1 MGGEHS
7 LLFQAMLITLVAFIG
22 YMHSFIGSTMMNR
35 PIIVAP
41 LVGLVLGDLTLGI
54 KVGALLELI
63 FLGAVPIGA
72 SNPPDIT
79 SGAIIGTAFVIL
91 TGQEVG
97 AAVALAVPVA
107 TLALLLDN
115 LQMMFI
121 LTWASHLAD
130 KYAEQGDYKKIEWVA
145 RIAGVGNKILL
156 ALLVG
161 IAFYVGVPFIK
172 IVLDKIPEFIIHGMD
187 VAAGILPAI
196 GFAML
201 ARMIL
206 IKELSPYLLIGFL
219 LAAFLKVT
227 VFGVALFG
235 LAIGS
240 LLYFNSKKNN
250 LASSNATNMEVDDD
264 DF

>member
-1 MGGEHS
+1 MNEN
-7 LLFQAMLITLVAFIG
+7 LLTQALLITLVAFIG
-22 YMHSFIGSTMMNR
+22 YMHCYIGSTMMNR

-79 SGAIIGTAFVIL
+79 SGSIIGTAFVIL

-97 AAVALAVPVA
+97 SAVALAVPVA
-107 TLALLLDN
+107 TLVLLLDN
-115 LQMMFI
+115 LQMMFT

-130 KYAEQGDYKKIEWVA
+130 KYAEQGDFKKVEWVA
-145 RIAGVGNKILL
+145 IIAGIGNKIVLSIV
-156 ALLVG
+156 VG
-161 IAFYVGVPFIK
+161 IAFYVGVPIIK
-172 IVLDKIPEFIIHGMD
+172 TVLDKIPEFIIHGMD

-219 LAAFLKVT
+219 LAAFLNVS

-235 LAIGS
+235 FAIGS
-240 LLYFNSKKNN
+240 IIYFNSKKSNST
-250 LASSNATNMEVDDD
+250 ASSSNIAGGADDDD

>member
-1 MGGEHS
+1 MNDN
-7 LLFQAMLITLVAFIG
+7 LLTQALLITLVAFIG
-22 YMHSFIGSTMMNR
+22 YMHCYIGSTMMNR
-35 PIIVAP
+35 PIIMAP

-79 SGAIIGTAFVIL
+79 SGSIIGTAFVIL

-97 AAVALAVPVA
+97 SAVALAVPVA
-107 TLALLLDN
+107 TLVLLLDN
-115 LQMMFI
+115 LQMMFT
-121 LTWASHLAD
+121 LTWATHLAD
-130 KYAEQGDYKKIEWVA
+130 KYAKQGDYKKVEWVA
-145 RIAGVGNKILL
+145 MVAGIGNKIILSIV
-156 ALLVG
+156 VG
-161 IAFYVGVPFIK
+161 IAFYVGVPIIK
-172 IVLDKIPEFIIHGMD
+172 VLLDKIPEFIIHGMD

-201 ARMIL
+201 TRMIL

-219 LAAFLKVT
+219 LAAFLNIS

-235 LAIGS
+235 FAIGS
-240 LLYFNSKKNN
+240 IIYFNSKKANN
-250 LASSNATNMEVDDD
+250 ETVVNNNVTGGIDDD